1 MRPVTPGLARH
12 TGRPP
17 HLAHR
22 PILRAV
28 PGRITPPD
36 TLPEDPAAPPA
47 LHLGFASNPHT
58 QEGAITV
65 TMTANDPMQKV
76 YYNRQVS
83 TYLDDEEYKRFLT
96 LSNREGLTH
105 AALLRLMVKRGMR
118 ALLEE
123 EAA

>member
-1 MRPVTPGLARH
+1 MRPLDPASPRH
-12 TGRPP
+12 TARPP

-22 PILRAV
+22 LILRAV
-28 PGRITPPD
+28 ACRIHPPD
-36 TLPEDPAAPPA
+36 TSPEDLAAPPA

-58 QEGAITV
+58 KEGAITV